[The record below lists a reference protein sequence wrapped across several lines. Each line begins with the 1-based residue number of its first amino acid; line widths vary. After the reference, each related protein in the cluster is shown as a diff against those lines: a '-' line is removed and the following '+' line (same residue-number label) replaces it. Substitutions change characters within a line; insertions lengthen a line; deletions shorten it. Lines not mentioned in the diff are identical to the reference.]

1 MHANYILVFGCVIIL
16 LVTSF
21 LVPFPS
27 LMKTSAAMLVIHQD
41 AVPTGVLQGKQQS
54 IGKNRCALLFFGLPR
69 SYETIV
75 LPSIVQNVLKPNRH
89 CDVYA
94 HAVMRAV
101 EGTGRSGSG
110 GMIDP
115 NALHLLRDKVHEL
128 HSKGTPSMSDVPH
141 VAISTDTEDDF
152 WRMHNATIHEIRTTK
167 APNGTLLYFP
177 WKCNFNNET
186 VDNIVRQWHSIQSVW
201 ELMEKEAEKLGVTYT
216 RVGMFRSDVFFAT
229 PVAIDIDGYNNKSSI
244 AMTEANRIQEA
255 VYPGFALHPVN
266 DRMFYGNY
274 NAVKFWA
281 TQRFNLLVR
290 DIGKMIPGTGLHPER
305 FLDRILFP
313 AIRANGTQ
321 VTADPDICFFRVR
334 ADNSVWINDCLQGRT
349 KFSLNKTFDSMVI
362 AEQQRLVE
370 ATVGRK
376 CELSRFSKY
385 FLQVKCPNDTV
396 AVSTKAAS

>member
-1 MHANYILVFGCVIIL
+1 MSTKSAVVFCLVMIL

-21 LVPFPS
+21 RVSLPS
-27 LMKTSAAMLVIHQD
+27 LMKISAVMLVTPTHQN
-41 AVPTGVLQGKQQS
+41 AAPTTDILLQSKEEQS
-54 IGKNRCALLFFGLPR
+54 EEENHPCAILFFGLPR

-75 LPSIVQNVLKPNRH
+75 LPSIVKNVLKPNRH

-94 HAVMRAV
+94 HAIMRTV
-101 EGTGRSGSG
+101 EGKGRSGTG

-115 NALHLLRDKVHEL
+115 NALNLLRDKVHRN
-128 HSKGTPSMSDVPH
+128 GTSH
-141 VAISTDTEDDF
+141 VAISTDTEDFF
-152 WRMHNATIHEIRTTK
+152 WRMHNATIQMYRTAK
-167 APNGTLLYFP
+167 DPNGTLLYFP
-177 WKCNFNNET
+177 YKCKFNNET

-201 ELMEKEAEKLGVTYT
+201 ELMEKEAEKLGVTYK

-229 PVAIDIDGYNNKSSI
+229 PIDIGGHNH
-244 AMTEANRIQEA
+244 IQEA
-255 VYPGFALHPVN
+255 IYPGFALHPVN

-281 TQRFNLLVR
+281 TQRFHLLER
-290 DIGKMIPGTGLHPER
+290 DIHKMIPGTGLHPER

-349 KFSLNKTFDSMVI
+349 KFSLNKTFDPMVI
-362 AEQQRLVE
+362 AKQQRLVE
-370 ATVGRK
+370 DTVGRK
-376 CELSRFSKY
+376 CQLSKFDKY
-385 FLQVKCPNDTV
+385 FLQVKCANGSV
-396 AVSTKAAS
+396 AVSTRAAS